1 MEQQLICGFPDQWKE
16 FRERNGLFLAR
27 LPNLQAT
34 MDLAFR
40 RSFTPKGP
48 EDIAI
53 YSLGRLCTEEFYEI
67 GVLSANGYGIGAL
80 RLLRSLYER
89 AVTLAFLSDNTD
101 QVMTFLNY
109 HAVAQYKLMQAI
121 DASFG
126 FGALSPE
133 AVDRTKREYDAVKK
147 EYEVTLCA
155 ECQTKRV
162 NYTWHKLDV
171 VSMAKKTI
179 FAPIIIPG
187 YYVPM
192 SHAHS
197 TVHALISRLEET
209 GEGGLGFNPD
219 PQPRQADEAL
229 MTAHNIMLGV
239 IEVQKK
245 YFGLDQ
251 LSEPLGTCLQD
262 WEEIW
267 IKKGDQA
274 VPPSR
279 NAAQSQ

>member
-1 MEQQLICGFPDQWKE
+1 
-16 FRERNGLFLAR
+16 
-27 LPNLQAT
+27 

-40 RSFTPKGP
+40 RSFVPNGP
-48 EDIAI
+48 EDITI

-67 GVLSANGYGIGAL
+67 FILAANGYGIGAL

-126 FGALSPE
+126 SGALPPE
-133 AVDRTKREYDAVKK
+133 AVERTKQEYDAVKK
-147 EYEVTLCA
+147 EYEVTACP
-155 ECQTKRV
+155 ECQTKRIH
-162 NYTWHKLDV
+162 YTWHKLDV
-171 VSMAKKTI
+171 VSMAKKTM

-197 TVHALISRLEET
+197 TVHAMISRLEET

-219 PQPRQADEAL
+219 PQPRQADDAL

-251 LSEPLGTCLQD
+251 LSEPLGTCLGD

-267 IKKGDQA
+267 IKKRDQSA
-274 VPPSR
+274 APLSEG
-279 NAAQSQ
+279 AQSK